1 MAKEREATARR
12 GAGLSVVVYPIIGV
26 LAVGN
31 LVFALLFFLNPLA
44 GGPAGGPSG
53 RKIEVR
59 TPSRLLRV
67 GEGLNAEGP
76 NAGFETRVPG
86 EEFEEKLKLLVSVT
100 RATRPG
106 EQAAEFFQSDAGR
119 EAKPA
124 VVFEF
129 PSRGSGG
136 DALEV
141 YAIDLRH
148 QAAYC
153 RLRSTGEDLAVKL
166 DLYQKLAA
174 ELAQLAGGVAGGLSL
189 SVPYTMSLGEALRSR
204 LAKLQGPL
212 TVTTVSSD
220 PRQQLAQSLSMGA
233 LRFQPVDGSTLLV
246 PLRLPDD
253 QAKARG
259 LADAMARA
267 SDKVKVQ
274 HFDYATQAG
283 EVRQFARAIARP
295 LAEIEDCV
303 VLQYAGRVR
312 VLRGTELLVR
322 EEGGPMSLGAQT
334 RFEGERAMVQA
345 LDGLLSE
352 RGLLYFA
359 EGHGE
364 RRAVDRRGEGLSQLA
379 DYLGSRGFRSAPL
392 DLAAA
397 KAVPNDCQV
406 LVLAGPRKP
415 LPAEA
420 EKAIAA
426 HVERG
431 GRLAVLLDPP
441 EGVVPAADTL
451 KRFGIAA
458 PDPKKAIQIASN
470 EPPEAMRLELDTKLD
485 FVAKWARGATVFYTA
500 AELAVTPPAAD
511 AAFEVLRIAWPAG
524 AEDRAKAPCV
534 LAGARPKAAGKGPKL
549 LVFGD
554 VDAFSNQLLR
564 ELPTNAQLFSDAL
577 GWLAE

>member
-1 MAKEREATARR
+1 MAKEREGTARR

-31 LVFALLFFLNPLA
+31 LVFALLWLLNPLA
-44 GGPAGGPSG
+44 GGPAGGAGG

-76 NAGFETRVPG
+76 NAGFETRVSG
-86 EEFEEKLKLLVSVT
+86 EEFEEKLKLLVHLTRTT
-100 RATRPG
+100 RAG
-106 EQAAEFFQSDAGR
+106 EQAAEFFRSDAGR

-141 YAIDLRH
+141 YAIDMRH

-153 RLRSTGEDLAVKL
+153 RLRSTGEELAVKL
-166 DLYQKLAA
+166 DLYQKIAA
-174 ELAQLAGGVAGGLSL
+174 EFAQLAGGVAGGLS
-189 SVPYTMSLGEALRSR
+189 VPYHVSLDEPLRSR

-212 TVTTVSSD
+212 AVTTVSSD
-220 PRQQLAQSLSMGA
+220 PREQLGQMLSDPRGG
-233 LRFQPVDGSTLLV
+233 LRFQPVDRSTLLLA
-246 PLRLPDD
+246 LRLPDD

-259 LADAMARA
+259 LADAMGRA

-274 HFDYATQAG
+274 HLDHATQGG

-295 LAEIEDCV
+295 AVEIEDCL

-322 EEGGPMSLGAQT
+322 EETGPMSLGAAT
-334 RFEGERAMVQA
+334 RFEGEKAMAQA

-352 RGLLYFA
+352 RGLLYFD
-359 EGHGE
+359 EGHAE
-364 RRAVDRRGEGLSQLA
+364 RRTVDRRGEGLSQLA
-379 DYLGSRGFRSAPL
+379 DHLSSRGFRAAPF

-415 LPAEA
+415 LGAEA
-420 EKAIAA
+420 EKAVAA
-426 HVERG
+426 YVERG

-441 EGVVPAADTL
+441 DGVLPAADTL

-458 PDPKKAIQIASN
+458 PDAKKVIQIPGN
-470 EPPEAMRLELDTKLD
+470 DPPDAMRLELDAKLD
-485 FVAKWARGATVFYTA
+485 FAARWARGTTVFYTA

-511 AAFEVLRIAWPAG
+511 AAFEVLRIAWPAET
-524 AEDRAKAPCV
+524 EDAAKAPCV
-534 LAGARPKAAGKGPKL
+534 LAGVRPKAGGKGPKL

-564 ELPTNAQLFSDAL
+564 SLATNAQLFSDAL